1 MQPHAV
7 VAECAIA
14 ITASEA
20 CTAGAWP
27 HAVQT
32 SVSSFRNE
40 TIAPTLSTTQAR
52 NGPDIYWFSVNQF
65 TGNSLIWPISL

>member
-27 HAVQT
+27 HAVQA

-52 NGPDIYWFSVNQF
+52 NGSDKEGKFHQRSTKRHIHF
-65 TGNSLIWPISL
+65 NSLK